1 VLRHSHLHG
10 LNVCRATQEGKALP
24 QGSRHAIRK
33 GVTVAIKVLN
43 VGIFRYGDV
52 LVILPQQLR
61 EP

>member
-43 VGIFRYGDV
+43 VGIFCYGDV
-52 LVILPQQLR
+52 LVIL
-61 EP
+61 